1 MFDNIKE
8 AVRVIK
14 GKPVNIE
21 LSEIKDLVERYFLQ
35 ELRKGEYPDD
45 IEFDFMDMA
54 GEIMDYLSTNE
65 EMYRVEFKKSTYYK
79 EKEDKDGRNEI

>member
-14 GKPVNIE
+14 GEQTIIK

-79 EKEDKDGRNEI
+79 EKEDKDGGNEF